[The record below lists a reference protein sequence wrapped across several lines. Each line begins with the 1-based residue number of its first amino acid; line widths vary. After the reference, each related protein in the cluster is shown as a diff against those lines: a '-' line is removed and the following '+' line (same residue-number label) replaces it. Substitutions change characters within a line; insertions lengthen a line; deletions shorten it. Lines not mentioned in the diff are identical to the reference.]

1 MMKKVKKILKIVAI
15 LIAAFI
21 ILGILFVMVMR
32 ACNYL
37 HHKIMYKH
45 GVNESSYIELNGQK
59 QFVTIK
65 GENRN
70 NPVII
75 YLHGGPGGAD
85 SYMNYCFSDYLT
97 DEYTVVSWDQR
108 GCGRTYY
115 KNAKADPL
123 NKTVT
128 FSQSLEDLDA
138 LVKYVCDKL
147 NQDSVIIMGHSY
159 GTVLGS
165 VYASSHEDLVKAY
178 IGVGQFISIEDG
190 DLYSYE
196 DALKKAKE
204 SNLDTKDLEKAYENY
219 CNKPGIMSLI
229 ALRQESDKYHPV
241 TKKADQFGR
250 ALFSPSAG
258 ILDLKWFMKQMTDTQ
273 EYVLLN
279 HELFEYT
286 LAFNAYDRLDYSM
299 PVCFISGE
307 QDFVC
312 PLDSVSKY
320 YEAVNSPLKKMYII
334 KDCGHDVHYA
344 NPREFCEDVKEFLK
358 NTDL

>member
-128 FSQSLEDLDA
+128 S
-138 LVKYVCDKL
+138 
-147 NQDSVIIMGHSY
+147 
-159 GTVLGS
+159 
-165 VYASSHEDLVKAY
+165 
-178 IGVGQFISIEDG
+178 
-190 DLYSYE
+190 
-196 DALKKAKE
+196 
-204 SNLDTKDLEKAYENY
+204 DTFCSPNPAVHA
-219 CNKPGIMSLI
+219 P
-229 ALRQESDKYHPV
+229 R
-241 TKKADQFGR
+241 FG
-250 ALFSPSAG
+250 LFR
-258 ILDLKWFMKQMTDTQ
+258 F
-273 EYVLLN
+273 
-279 HELFEYT
+279 
-286 LAFNAYDRLDYSM
+286 R
-299 PVCFISGE
+299 
-307 QDFVC
+307 
-312 PLDSVSKY
+312 
-320 YEAVNSPLKKMYII
+320 SPLLTESM
-334 KDCGHDVHYA
+334 
-344 NPREFCEDVKEFLK
+344 FLW
-358 NTDL
+358 L

>member
-1 MMKKVKKILKIVAI
+1 MRIVKKILKIVAI

-21 ILGILFVMVMR
+21 ILGILFIVVIR

-37 HHKIMYKH
+37 HHKSMYKH

-85 SYMNYCFSDYLT
+85 SYMNYCFTDYLT

-115 KNAKADPL
+115 KNAKVDPL

-128 FSQSLEDLDA
+128 FRQSLEDLDA

-147 NQDSVIIMGHSY
+147 NQDNVIIMGHSY

-165 VYASSHEDLVKAY
+165 VYANSHGDLVKAY

-204 SNLDTKDLEKAYENY
+204 SNMDTKDLEKAYGNY
-219 CNKPGIMSLI
+219 CKEPGIMSLI
-229 ALRQESDKYHPV
+229 ALRQETDKYHPV

-258 ILDLKWFMKQMTDTQ
+258 ILDLKWFMKQMTDT
-273 EYVLLN
+273 EKYVLLN

-286 LAFNAYDRLDYSM
+286 LAFNAYDRPDYSM

-320 YEAVNSPLKKMYII
+320 YEAVNSPLKKMYVI

-344 NPREFCEDVKEFLK
+344 EPREFCKDIKEFL
-358 NTDL
+358 NSI